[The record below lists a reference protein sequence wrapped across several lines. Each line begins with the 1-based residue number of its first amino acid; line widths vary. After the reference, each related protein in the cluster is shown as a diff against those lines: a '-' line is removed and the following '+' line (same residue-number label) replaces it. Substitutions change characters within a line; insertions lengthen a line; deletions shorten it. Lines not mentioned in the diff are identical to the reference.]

1 MVYELEQSLVLIKP
15 DSAIR
20 RRVGALVID
29 ALLAKGYKV
38 EAFREMKVPVPLAKK
53 HYAVHKDKPF
63 FGWLV
68 DFITSARVLA
78 MVFEGDNV
86 IQGIRDALGATFVQ
100 KATPDSLRGRYG
112 IWAGINVA
120 HASDAPDTAAAEI
133 ALWTKEGGL
142 VHSSDAEARARAY
155 IDKYKTGDADY
166 TAEIRKLVQ
175 TTIEQKRSS
184 PNLVPSLEKLFSKD
198 AEGVRQGEIS
208 ALARSIH
215 SFIEEEIAKA

>member
-1 MVYELEQSLVLIKP
+1 MYQLEQSLIIIKP

-20 RRVGALVID
+20 RRVGALVVD
-29 ALLAKGYKV
+29 ALLAKGYKI

-53 HYAVHKDKPF
+53 HYAIHKDKPF

-68 DFITSARVLA
+68 DFMTSARVLA

-120 HASDAPDTAAAEI
+120 HASDAPETAAAEI

-142 VHSSDAEARARAY
+142 VRSTDAEAKARAY
-155 IDKYKTGDADY
+155 IAKYTPGSADY
-166 TAEIRKLVQ
+166 TAEIRKIVRNA
-175 TTIEQKRSS
+175 IEQKRSS
-184 PNLVPSLEKLFSKD
+184 QNIVSSLEKLLSKD
-198 AEGVRQGEIS
+198 AEGVHQSEIS

-215 SFIEEEIAKA
+215 SFIEDEIGKA

>member
-1 MVYELEQSLVLIKP
+1 VYKLEQSLVLIKP

-20 RRVGALVID
+20 RRVSALVLD
-29 ALLAKGYKV
+29 ALLAKGYKI

-78 MVFEGDNV
+78 MVFGGDNV

-100 KATPDSLRGRYG
+100 KAIPDSLRGRYG

-142 VHSSDAEARARAY
+142 VQSADAEAKARAY
-155 IDKYKTGDADY
+155 ITKYKAGDADY
-166 TAEIRKLVQ
+166 TADLRKLVR
-175 TTIEQKRSS
+175 TAIEQKRSS

-198 AEGVRQGEIS
+198 AEGVHQSEIS
-208 ALARSIH
+208 ALARSIQ
-215 SFIEEEIAKA
+215 SFIKDEIAKA